1 MCKAIRLPL
10 RQGVP
15 SPSSGTASGQGA
27 TTSANPATTA
37 SGTGV
42 VVARADSTIPSAPS
56 ASLGATGLVPLPTL
70 ERIPIASMGST
81 EANFHRL
88 SLELEAAD
96 RRASCKDLS
105 DLDLAWFTPDFKA
118 RVDSGEIPL
127 SSVLDIARANRR
139 LNEESRES
147 GGARKKVRV
156 GSEEGFKDTVEEL

>member
-1 MCKAIRLPL
+1 
-10 RQGVP
+10 
-15 SPSSGTASGQGA
+15 
-27 TTSANPATTA
+27 
-37 SGTGV
+37 
-42 VVARADSTIPSAPS
+42 
-56 ASLGATGLVPLPTL
+56 
-70 ERIPIASMGST
+70 MGST

-139 LNEESRES
+139 LNEESRVS